1 MFTGIIETVG
11 IVNLTQQKNDVLL
24 LGISAPKISNELKR
38 GDSVSIDGACSTV
51 VNKDITSFYVEIM
64 KETLIRTN
72 FGELTHGSR
81 VNLERAMRLNMR
93 LDGHFVSGHVDGTA
107 KVSKIESY
115 GKTKKYTFTV
125 SEKKMLE
132 EIIPKGSIAING
144 ISLTVIEIEN
154 NNFTVGLIPTTL
166 TDTTFL
172 SLKNG
177 DTVNIETDMLGKYV
191 LRYLKMKKSDK
202 NEMSENDSLTWDE
215 LENYGWI

>member
-1 MFTGIIETVG
+1 
-11 IVNLTQQKNDVLL
+11 
-24 LGISAPKISNELKR
+24 
-38 GDSVSIDGACSTV
+38 
-51 VNKDITSFYVEIM
+51 
-64 KETLIRTN
+64 
-72 FGELTHGSR
+72 
-81 VNLERAMRLNMR
+81 
-93 LDGHFVSGHVDGTA
+93 
-107 KVSKIESY
+107 
-115 GKTKKYTFTV
+115 
-125 SEKKMLE
+125 MLE